1 MILVAYLFAAVT
13 KGLTGLGFS
22 STCLPILV
30 LTLGLKDALPLVIIP
45 SIYSNLIVMRQAGH
59 FKEAVV
65 RFWPMLLATLPGLV
79 IGLWVLTWIDGD
91 VAGAIFGIVLLLWCA
106 FSFAKPDLRLA
117 PRWERWLAPLSGC
130 FTGIVNGSTGS
141 QVLTVVPFMMS
152 LKLGRDLFIQGINCS
167 FTMSSVVMAI
177 GLGQL
182 GFYSLDDVVISVF
195 GIVLVIIGV
204 KAGSAIRNHLSE
216 KLFHHAILTMLT
228 IMGLSL
234 ILPLLRMSM

>member
-1 MILVAYLFAAVT
+1 M
-13 KGLTGLGFS
+13 
-22 STCLPILV
+22 
-30 LTLGLKDALPLVIIP
+30 
-45 SIYSNLIVMRQAGH
+45 
-59 FKEAVV
+59 
-65 RFWPMLLATLPGLV
+65 
-79 IGLWVLTWIDGD
+79 
-91 VAGAIFGIVLLLWCA
+91 
-106 FSFAKPDLRLA
+106 
-117 PRWERWLAPLSGC
+117 
-130 FTGIVNGSTGS
+130 
-141 QVLTVVPFMMS
+141 LTVVPFMMS

-195 GIVLVIIGV
+195 GIILVIIGV

-234 ILPLLRMSM
+234 ILPLLRLSI